1 MVPSH
6 PSYCTPDSSSKLR
19 NHSVF
24 LNYRGIDTGS
34 NFVDHLYSALDQAE
48 IPTYM
53 KEDTFPLDES
63 FTPSHIKA
71 IEESQI
77 ALIIFSPNY
86 AASSW
91 CLDELAYIM
100 KCMVERGITV
110 MPVYYGVHSWTVR
123 RQRGVYEEA
132 FKNHGHVKE
141 TNKVE
146 SWRKAVMD
154 ASNLFGWEI
163 SDKHESKH
171 IKLIVDTISK
181 RLFPDNGFIGAQTR
195 LEGLRYGGG
204 GGMATFTWS
213 REEVEHLK
221 IPLQDIQLATNNF
234 ARENAIA
241 RGGFGHVFRGQ
252 TGQHGNVAIKR
263 LNRRDG
269 QGEHQF
275 MMEIELL
282 STYKHENIV
291 SLVGYCDE
299 GGERI
304 LVYRYEKNGSL
315 DKVLPRKDLTWIQ
328 RLQICLDAAHGL
340 EYLHDNVAHHIIVH
354 RDIKSANILLDE
366 TWKAKISDFGLSK
379 IALANVPCSVIFSM
393 ACGTPGY
400 VDPLYE
406 EHDMLTQKSD
416 VYSFGIVMLEVLFG
430 RLVTVDPKY
439 PIDRYFLLSLAQD
452 HYVKETLDEIID
464 SDLRSQMNSDSLI
477 TFSRI
482 AYQCLKKRREERPTM
497 SLVVDQLEK
506 ALDYQQGLSGYLHD
520 VYISF
525 RNRDT
530 ECHIVDDIRATLD
543 QEGISTYKNDVTQ
556 SRKESILLK
565 AIERSRLFVII
576 FTKKFAVNSWYLD
589 EVAKI
594 TECSRENGQVILPIF
609 YNVSSSDVRTQKGY
623 FGEVMSEYDT
633 HPRIETWRN
642 ALVNATVAAGLEY
655 SKFWCNADLVI
666 EVVKEIKSSL
676 SAKVN

>member
-1 MVPSH
+1 MVPSR

-24 LNYRGIDTGS
+24 LSYREIDTGN
-34 NFVDHLYSALDQAE
+34 NFVNHLYSALDQAE
-48 IPTYM
+48 ILTYM

-63 FTPSHIKA
+63 FTPSHKKA

-77 ALIIFSPNY
+77 AVIIFSRNY
-86 AASSW
+86 AASSG
-91 CLDELAYIM
+91 CLEELEYIM
-100 KCMVERGITV
+100 TWRENIEITI
-110 MPVYYGVHSWTVR
+110 MPVYYDFSYEE
-123 RQRGVYEEA
+123 YEEA
-132 FKNHGHVKE
+132 LERHFHVMG

-146 SWRKAVMD
+146 HWRRSLREATT
-154 ASNLFGWEI
+154 LFGWKL
-163 SDKHESKH
+163 SDKHESKY
-171 IKLIVDTISK
+171 IKLIVDAISK
-181 RLFPDNGFIGAQTR
+181 RLFPDKGFIGAQTR

-204 GGMATFTWS
+204 GMATFTRS
-213 REEVEHLK
+213 QEEVEHLK

-241 RGGFGHVFRGQ
+241 RGGFGHVFRGH
-252 TGQHGNVAIKR
+252 TGEHGNVAIKR

-282 STYKHENIV
+282 STYKHKNIV

-315 DKVLPRKDLTWIQ
+315 DKVLLRKDLTWIQ

-340 EYLHDNVAHHIIVH
+340 EYLHDTVQHHIIVH

-416 VYSFGIVMLEVLFG
+416 IYSFGIVMLEVLFG

-439 PIDRYFLLSLAQD
+439 PTDRYFLLSLAQD
-452 HYVKETLDEIID
+452 HYVKVTLDEIID
-464 SDLRSQMNSDSLI
+464 SDLRSQMNSDSLV

-497 SLVVDQLEK
+497 SLIVDQLEK
-506 ALDYQQGLSGYLHD
+506 ALDYQQGLSAYLHD

-525 RNRDT
+525 RDRDT
-530 ECHIVDDIRATLD
+530 ECHIVDDIRAALD
-543 QEGISTYKNDVTQ
+543 QEGISTYKDDVTQ

-594 TECSRENGQVILPIF
+594 TECSKEKGQFILPIF

-633 HPRIETWRN
+633 HPRMEIWRK
-642 ALVNATVAAGLEY
+642 ALVEATIAAGLEY
-655 SKFWCNADLVI
+655 SKFQLVTNLY
-666 EVVKEIKSSL
+666 S
-676 SAKVN
+676 